1 MIIVMKPN
9 ADEEEIRQ
17 IESEVERLG
26 YEPHTIRG
34 EVRTVVA
41 CVGDETSH
49 ASLESLLSLGT
60 VDQVMPVQK
69 RFKLISRE
77 TYPEPTVVRVGD
89 VEFGGGTFQLIA
101 GPCSVES
108 EDQIVETALKVK
120 EAGATMLRGGAYK
133 PRTSP
138 YDFQGLGEEG
148 LKLLRTAGDRAGL
161 PVVTEVLRE
170 SDVDLVAEHAD
181 MLQIGARNAMN
192 YALLECVASAGK
204 PILYKRGL
212 ASTIDEWL
220 LGAEYMAKK
229 GNRQI
234 VLCERGI
241 RTYETATR
249 NTLDVSAIAVAK
261 LETSLPVI
269 ADPSHAGG
277 RLDIL
282 QPLARAS
289 LAAGADAIVV
299 EVHRNPK
306 EALSDSAQQLTP
318 AAFQAFREAL
328 SPFITVTGLSC

>member
-9 ADEEEIRQ
+9 ASAEDVAQ
-17 IESEVERLG
+17 IEAEVRDLG

-49 ASLESLLSLGT
+49 ASLEALLSIGT

-69 RFKLISRE
+69 RYKLISRE
-77 TYPEPTVVRVGD
+77 THPEPTVVKVGSA
-89 VEFGGGTFQLIA
+89 EFGGGKFQLIA

-108 EDQIVETALKVK
+108 EDQIVETAKAVK
-120 EAGATMLRGGAYK
+120 AGGATVLRGGAYK

-138 YDFQGLGEEG
+138 YDFQGLGPEG
-148 LKLLRTAGDRAGL
+148 LKMLHLAGKESGL
-161 PVVTEVLRE
+161 PVVTEVLCE
-170 SDVDLVAEHAD
+170 SDIDLVAEHAD
-181 MLQIGARNAMN
+181 MLQIGARNSMN
-192 YALLECVASAGK
+192 YSLLQAVASAGK

-212 ASTIDEWL
+212 AATVDEWL
-220 LGAEYMAKK
+220 LGAEYMAKT

-234 VLCERGI
+234 ILCERGI

-249 NTLDVSAIAVAK
+249 NTLDISAIAIAK
-261 LETSLPVI
+261 METSLPVI

-282 QPLARAS
+282 QPLARAA
-289 LAAGADAIVV
+289 LAAGSDAIVV

-306 EALSDSAQQLTP
+306 EALSDAAQQMTP
-318 AAFQAFREAL
+318 EAFVKFRRDLE
-328 SPFITVTGLSC
+328 PFIQVAGLTS